1 MEKKNLNKASD
12 ALFNLLLQL
21 NNKVFNQDKLVK
33 CAPLPPSHV
42 KVIFYLI
49 NNGSSSITDIAL
61 NLGISKPNMTPII
74 DKLLKDD
81 LVFREEDPKDRRIM
95 RIDLTKKAIDIS
107 NEHTKILKDLLLS
120 KLSTLTDENL
130 CKMEDLVSQLIDIL
144 SILK

>member
-42 KVIFYLI
+42 KVIFYLL